1 MQVLEEWQSNTLVI
15 IPARRNSK
23 GLPGKNKRLLG
34 NRPLY
39 RYSVDVALEI
49 FPSENICLSTD
60 DEEIVAG
67 VQDLCRVDLRPL
79 ELAQDHTSMNEVL
92 HHILPKFPEKKL
104 CLLLQPTSP
113 FRSKQNILEALG
125 LMQDSQQPEGV
136 FSVSVSQHIPG
147 YTLFQTEENGELKL
161 QANLLS
167 GRQEAGEWL
176 ALNGSIYWF
185 QVEAFLRKGALSALT
200 PILPY
205 RMGRAESV
213 DIDTEEDWEW
223 AEYYSTKYLR

>member
-1 MQVLEEWQSNTLVI
+1 MQVLEDWLRNTLVI
-15 IPARRNSK
+15 IPARRDSK

-60 DEEIVAG
+60 DEEIIAG
-67 VQDLCRVDLRPL
+67 VQGLCQVELRPP
-79 ELAQDHTSMNEVL
+79 ELALDHTSMNEVL
-92 HHILPKFPEKKL
+92 LHILPKFPEKKW

-113 FRSKQNILEALG
+113 FRSKQNILEALK
-125 LMQDSQQPEGV
+125 LMQDNQQAQGV
-136 FSVSVSQHIPG
+136 YSVSVSKHIPG
-147 YTLFQTEENGELKL
+147 YTLFQVEETGELKL

-185 QVEAFLRKGALSALT
+185 QVEAFLRKGALSALN
-200 PILPY
+200 PIFPY
-205 RMGRAESV
+205 QMGRAESV

>member
-1 MQVLEEWQSNTLVI
+1 MQVLEEWLRNTLVI
-15 IPARRNSK
+15 IPARRDSK

-60 DEEIVAG
+60 DEDIIAG
-67 VQDLCRVDLRPL
+67 VQGLCQVELRPP
-79 ELAQDHTSMNEVL
+79 ELALDHTSMNEVL
-92 HHILPKFPEKKL
+92 THILFKFPEKKW

-113 FRSKQNILEALG
+113 FRSRQNILESLK
-125 LMQDSQQPEGV
+125 LMQDSLQPEGV
-136 FSVSVSQHIPG
+136 FSVSVSKHIPG
-147 YTLFQTEENGELKL
+147 YTLFQMEENGALNLPLKV
-161 QANLLS
+161 LS
-167 GRQEAGEWL
+167 GRQEAEEWL

-185 QVEAFLRKGALSALT
+185 NAAAFLRKGALSALN

-213 DIDTEEDWEW
+213 DIDTEADWEW
-223 AEYYSTKYLR
+223 AEYYGTKYLR